1 MSGVGGAVTQTP
13 GHASLN
19 SSLMSSTLTV
29 TVFTVTVNTGIV
41 ESMPSVTPDTQS
53 SAPTSEEWTVDELAR
68 RAGLPVRTIREYQT
82 VGLLP
87 PPRRSGRIGLY
98 DASHLH
104 RLHLIARLQHRGYSL
119 AGIGDLLAA
128 WRSGDAISD
137 VLGLEADQLVH
148 VDEPGAPAT
157 LDQLTKLLPALVP
170 DRLDD
175 LLATGVVERCG
186 PDRYCVPSPSLLQL
200 TIDAIT
206 AGLEP
211 DAVLTL
217 LAHLRTAAD
226 TASDAL
232 LDALRPHARR
242 HRPGNHRLPR
252 RSRSWPHRPRHRPPH
267 PAPSRPR
274 RRRPRPRNQHRAR
287 RSHPQPTATAPQAP
301 HEVDDRDGDLA
312 RSPPAAHRRQ
322 GLRPG

>member
-1 MSGVGGAVTQTP
+1 M
-13 GHASLN
+13 L
-19 SSLMSSTLTV
+19 
-29 TVFTVTVNTGIV
+29 
-41 ESMPSVTPDTQS
+41 SVPPDTHS
-53 SAPTSEEWTVDELAR
+53 NDPTREEWTVDELAR

-98 DASHLH
+98 EPSHLH
-104 RLHLIARLQHRGYSL
+104 RLHLIARLQRRGYSL

-148 VDEPGAPAT
+148 IDEPGAAAT

-175 LLATGVVERCG
+175 LRATGVVEPCG
-186 PDRYCVPSPSLLQL
+186 ADRYCVPSPSLLQL

-232 LDALRPHARR
+232 LDAFAHLPVDTDPATIDSLVARGR
-242 HRPGNHRLPR
+242 GLIAHGIGRLTLHRLGR
-252 RSRSWPHRPRHRPPH
+252 AVG
-267 PAPSRPR
+267 APD
-274 RRRPRPRNQHRAR
+274 H
-287 RSHPQPTATAPQAP
+287 ATTT
-301 HEVDDRDGDLA
+301 DLA
-312 RSPPAAHRRQ
+312 ALIRSGKRQ
-322 GLRPG
+322 PYTRGR

>member
-1 MSGVGGAVTQTP
+1 MLAP
-13 GHASLN
+13 A
-19 SSLMSSTLTV
+19 TV

-41 ESMPSVTPDTQS
+41 ETVMSVPPDTQLNDP
-53 SAPTSEEWTVDELAR
+53 ASEEWTVDELAR

-82 VGLLP
+82 VGLLHS
-87 PPRRSGRIGLY
+87 PRRSGRIGLY
-98 DASHLH
+98 EPSHLR

-175 LLATGVVERCG
+175 LLATGVVELCG

-211 DAVLTL
+211 DIVLTL

-226 TASDAL
+226 TASGAL
-232 LDALRPHARR
+232 LDAFAHMPVDTDPATIDAVIARGRGLIAHGIGRLTLHCLGRAVGAPDHATSTDLAALIRGPAR
-242 HRPGNHRLPR
+242 QPRTRGPR
-252 RSRSWPHRPRHRPPH
+252 R
-267 PAPSRPR
+267 
-274 RRRPRPRNQHRAR
+274 
-287 RSHPQPTATAPQAP
+287 
-301 HEVDDRDGDLA
+301 
-312 RSPPAAHRRQ
+312 
-322 GLRPG
+322 